1 MRHDGKYFKN
11 ITSAATTQVK
21 VGNSR
26 LLRIAVNKPIAS
38 STITVTDDDGTT
50 SVPLAVITNTT
61 DVKPYF
67 IDFDVR
73 VTNGIKV
80 VTSGSDNV
88 TVVYE

>member
-26 LLRIAVNKPIAS
+26 LLRIAVNKPVAS

-50 SVPLAVITNTT
+50 SVALAVITNTT

-73 VTNGIKV
+73 CSNGIKI
-80 VTSGSDNV
+80 VTSGADDI